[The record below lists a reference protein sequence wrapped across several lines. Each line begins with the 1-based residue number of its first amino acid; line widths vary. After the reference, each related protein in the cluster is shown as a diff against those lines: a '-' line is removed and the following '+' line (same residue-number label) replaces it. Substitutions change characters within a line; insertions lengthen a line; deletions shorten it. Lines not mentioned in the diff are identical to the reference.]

1 MFVDVPTVNEVD
13 DLTTSTLEVTA
24 SVDNPNTNTDQDD
37 SSDPLIGQL
46 QEGLDD
52 VGDSRNNETGV
63 YNVYFIKYLS
73 LG

>member
-63 YNVYFIKYLS
+63 YIL
-73 LG
+73 

>member
-1 MFVDVPTVNEVD
+1 MFVDVPTVNKVD

-37 SSDPLIGQL
+37 SSDSLIGQL

-63 YNVYFIKYLS
+63 YIL
-73 LG
+73 